1 MNPTEC
7 VTRSPWVKTVDEVI
21 SGEIPHPPIP
31 KSDECRYCKR
41 ELKPLA
47 MLSPLGKNRG
57 EVAWWNTSPCQC
69 EDARQARERDEAN
82 AADQARRDQRD
93 QRLAASSIPA
103 RFSQAQIATLGESRT
118 QDVAWRFVRSR
129 TNESAGDG
137 WGLYI
142 VGGVGVGKTHLAAAI
157 ANALAETVSVKFA
170 SMGSLL
176 REVRNSYDTDSA
188 TEQEIIEGLV
198 KPDVLII
205 DDLGKE
211 SVTDWALQML
221 FAIVNARYES
231 VKPLIVTTQYTSTEL
246 IEHLSRGGDLKT
258 AEAIV
263 SRLHACTYRLLLEGK
278 DRRIA

>member
-7 VTRSPWVKTVDEVI
+7 VTRSPWVKTVDEVLEM
-21 SGEIPHPPIP
+21 EIPHPPIP
-31 KSDECRYCKR
+31 ESKRCRYCKR
-41 ELKPLA
+41 DLKPLA
-47 MLSPLGKNRG
+47 MIAPIGKTRG
-57 EVAWWNTSPCQC
+57 QVSWWNTSPCTCSEAQ
-69 EDARQARERDEAN
+69 RAREREEALLVE
-82 AADQARRDQRD
+82 RIHEEQRE
-93 QRLAASSIPA
+93 QRLTASGIPA
-103 RFSQAQIATLGESRT
+103 RFSAARIDSLGESRV

-142 VGGVGVGKTHLAAAI
+142 VGSVGVGKTHLAAAI
-157 ANALAETVSVKFA
+157 ANALTETVSVKFA
-170 SMGSLL
+170 SMGGLL

-188 TEQEIIEGLV
+188 TEQEIIDSLI

-221 FAIVNARYES
+221 FSIVNARYES